1 LLDATS
7 DQVYA
12 ALAHHVTSHDMNN
25 QRLKQVG
32 VWSLQ
37 LAAELA
43 VGTVRKVLLQ
53 RKDLGLGDWGVG
65 LAF

>member
-1 LLDATS
+1 
-7 DQVYA
+7 
-12 ALAHHVTSHDMNN
+12 MNN